1 VVTKPDP
8 WGPVLTRYPRP
19 LQDEPPHPMTAP
31 DLGRP
36 DRPLGSLVKH
46 SAIYS
51 TAPVLR
57 QVISVGMTRFYTG
70 WLGPAGQG
78 VKENVDLWLIA
89 LQQLLGQN
97 VLSAMVR
104 FYYDQ
109 KDERERAGV
118 VTSSTILIVAA
129 AFAVCGLALPF
140 VPWLTPLFLGR
151 GEIVGENELSKT
163 CTLLLLLVPFQL
175 GTVSGLYYLQA
186 LKRSGSFTSIQTVK
200 LLFEVGL
207 NVYLMGVRDLG
218 VVGFLM
224 SMLAGEILTSVALVG
239 WMLVHLRP
247 RVDWKLLAPVV
258 RYAAPLVPVGI
269 LQLLLHQA
277 DKRIVLELL
286 GQSAAGVYGFGYR
299 IAYLVTNMV
308 LGPFVLT
315 WQPWIFAVEDP
326 AERARLVA
334 RVSTYA
340 VLTIALASLGVILFG
355 REAAFLLAGDP
366 NFFDAYRVVPF
377 LATGYVFWALYN
389 VSQTP
394 LFLAK
399 RTGRLISV
407 NLSAVVLNVALN
419 YALVPPYGI
428 VGAAIATLAT
438 FAAIAALGMLASR
451 RSAAVPFELGRL
463 GVILACVTAGGA
475 TALFAD
481 LAEDGGRI
489 DYGQAL
495 LIKTGALLV
504 LSLLLWLG
512 VLDTGERQRFETWV
526 RERGRR
532 A

>member
-1 VVTKPDP
+1 MIA
-8 WGPVLTRYPRP
+8 
-19 LQDEPPHPMTAP
+19 PP
-31 DLGRP
+31 LGRQ
-36 DRPLGSLVKH
+36 DRPLGALVKH

-51 TAPVLR
+51 AAPVLR

-109 KDERERAGV
+109 KDERDRAGV
-118 VTSSTILIVAA
+118 VTSCTILIVLA

-151 GEIVGENELSKT
+151 GEVVAENELART
-163 CTLLLLLVPFQL
+163 CTLLLFLVPFQL

-186 LKRSGSFTSIQTVK
+186 LKRSGLFTSVQTVK
-200 LLFEVGL
+200 LLFEVGM
-207 NVYLMGVRDLG
+207 NVYLMGVLHLG

-224 SMLAGEILTSVALVG
+224 SMLAGEILTSAALVG
-239 WMLVHLRP
+239 WILVSLRP
-247 RVDWKLLAPVV
+247 RFDWKLLAPVV
-258 RYAAPLVPVGI
+258 HYAAPLVPVGI

-315 WQPWIFAVEDP
+315 WQPWIFAVEDA

-340 VLTIALASLGVILFG
+340 VLAIALSSLGVILFG
-355 REAAFLLAGDP
+355 REASFLLAGDP
-366 NFFDAYRVVPF
+366 DFLDAYRVVPF

-399 RTGRLISV
+399 RTARLVLV
-407 NLSAVVLNVALN
+407 NFTAVVVNVVLNYL
-419 YALVPPYGI
+419 LIPPYGI

-438 FAAIAALGMLASR
+438 FALLAVMGMLASR
-451 RSAAVPFELGRL
+451 RSAGVRFELGRL
-463 GVILACVTAGGA
+463 STILACVMIGGCA
-475 TALFAD
+475 AFLTD
-481 LAEDGGRI
+481 SSEDAGRI
-489 DYGQAL
+489 DYEQAL
-495 LIKTGALLV
+495 LLKTGALLV
-504 LSLLLWLG
+504 LSLLLWLS
-512 VLDTGERQRFETWV
+512 VLDVGERRRFEGWV
-526 RERGRR
+526 RERGKRV
-532 A
+532 

>member
-1 VVTKPDP
+1 
-8 WGPVLTRYPRP
+8 
-19 LQDEPPHPMTAP
+19 MTAP
-31 DLGRP
+31 PPGRP
-36 DRPLGSLVKH
+36 DRPLGGLVKH

-51 TAPVLR
+51 AAPVLR

-109 KDERERAGV
+109 KGERERTGV
-118 VTSSTILIVAA
+118 VTSCTILILLA
-129 AFAVCGLALPF
+129 AFVVCGLALVF

-151 GEIVGENELSKT
+151 GEVVQSSELEKI

-186 LKRSGSFTSIQTVK
+186 RKRSGLFTSIQTAK
-200 LLFEVGL
+200 LLLEVGL
-207 NVYLMGVRDLG
+207 NVYLMGVRQLG
-218 VVGFLM
+218 VVGFML
-224 SMLAGEILTSVALVG
+224 SMLVGEIVTSTALVG
-239 WMLVHLRP
+239 WILVSLRP
-247 RVDWKLLAPVV
+247 RIDWKLLAPVV

-286 GQSAAGVYGFGYR
+286 GQNAAGIYGFGYR

-315 WQPWIFAVEDP
+315 WQPWIFAVEDA

-340 VLTIALASLGVILFG
+340 VLAIALTSLGVILFG

-366 NFFDAYRVVPF
+366 EFFIAYQVVPF

-399 RTGRLISV
+399 RTGRLIFV
-407 NLSAVVLNVALN
+407 NLTAVLLNVALN
-419 YALVPPYGI
+419 YLLIPLWGV
-428 VGAAIATLAT
+428 VGAAVATLVT

-451 RSAAVPFELGRL
+451 HSAGVHFELGRL
-463 GVILACVTAGGA
+463 TGILACVVACGVAAFLTD
-475 TALFAD
+475 TS
-481 LAEDGGRI
+481 EDGGRI
-489 DYGQAL
+489 DYATAL
-495 LIKTGALLV
+495 LIKSSTLIVLALV
-504 LSLLLWLG
+504 LWFS
-512 VLDTGERQRFETWV
+512 VLEAGERQRFERWV
-526 RERGRR
+526 RERRRR